1 MFSTLLRK
9 LEIST
14 AFYCKFQ
21 LINSSPS
28 DNNQSYSSMYRHVQ
42 VNNQSAI
49 DFYKKFGFE
58 IVETKEQYYKRIE
71 PADAHVLMKV
81 LRTPKNDSEKQN

>member
-1 MFSTLLRK
+1 M
-9 LEIST
+9 EIST
-14 AFYCKFQ
+14 AFSCKSLSVIFLMHKDALH
-21 LINSSPS
+21 LILFV
-28 DNNQSYSSMYRHVQ
+28 RHVQ

-71 PADAHVLMKV
+71 PADAHVLMKL
-81 LRTPKNDSEKQN
+81 LRTQRSGTDPEK

>member
-1 MFSTLLRK
+1 MFLRF
-9 LEIST
+9 II
-14 AFYCKFQ
+14 FH
-21 LINSSPS
+21 NS
-28 DNNQSYSSMYRHVQ
+28 HVQ

-71 PADAHVLMKV
+71 PADAHVLMKL
-81 LRTPKNDSEKQN
+81 LRPQRSLSEPEK

>member
-1 MFSTLLRK
+1 MCHFPHAHDVLYL
-9 LEIST
+9 
-14 AFYCKFQ
+14 F
-21 LINSSPS
+21 LIN
-28 DNNQSYSSMYRHVQ
+28 RHVQ

-71 PADAHVLMKV
+71 PADAHVLMKL
-81 LRTPKNDSEKQN
+81 LRTQRSGNDPEK